1 MTVDAPILHRA
12 RRARQI
18 WGLLLLPVVAIVL
31 ALVVGAAV
39 ILVSELVLG
48 GGRTFDPLL
57 PLVAYGALL
66 EGAFG
71 GFDPLVGTLVATA
84 PLVLGG
90 LAVAVGFKAGLFN
103 IGVTGQFLMGA
114 LGAVAAGVAVA
125 NQPPIIAIPI
135 AVLAGTAAGGLW
147 AFIVGALKA
156 LSGAHEVVTTIMLN
170 YVAISVLAALVSGPL
185 KVPNSPSPVTFGVG
199 NAAYPI
205 LIGRNGHLGL
215 LIALIAVV
223 VVWWL
228 LYRTTR
234 GFEIRTVGANPDAAR
249 YAGMRPRVIVPLTM
263 TLSGMLAGLAGTG
276 VVLGITHQM
285 TSSFG
290 TTVGF
295 DSIAVA
301 LLARSNPFGILPAAF
316 LFGAMRAGAGLMQIK
331 AGIPVELVDVVQ
343 ATILLVLVATP
354 VIRRL
359 LRLRGTPAAIE
370 AAPTITKSYSGET
383 AVR

>member
-1 MTVDAPILHRA
+1 MIGD
-12 RRARQI
+12 RRV
-18 WGLLLLPVVAIVL
+18 LLDVRMRKLGSVVLLPVIAIVL
-31 ALVVGAAV
+31 ALIVGSIV
-39 ILVSELVLG
+39 ILFSELLIPG
-48 GGRTFDPLL
+48 HTFDPLL
-57 PLVAYGALL
+57 PFVAYEALL
-66 EGAFG
+66 EGALG
-71 GFDPLVGTLVATA
+71 SDNAIVGTLVFTA

-103 IGVTGQFLMGA
+103 IGARGQFLVGA

-125 NQPPIIAIPI
+125 GQPSIIAIPI

-147 AFIVGALKA
+147 GFIVGALKA

-170 YVAISVLAALVSGPL
+170 YVADSLLAALVSGPL
-185 KVPNSPSPVTFGVG
+185 KVPNSPSPVTFDVG
-199 NAAYPI
+199 NAAYPV

-215 LIALIAVV
+215 LIAIVAIVV
-223 VVWWL
+223 IWWL

-276 VVLGITHQM
+276 EILGINHHM
-285 TSSFG
+285 TSGFS

-301 LLARSNPFGILPAAF
+301 LLARSNPFGVLPAAL
-316 LFGAMRAGAGLMQIK
+316 LFGAMRSGAGLMQIK
-331 AGIPVELVDVVQ
+331 AGIPAELVDVVQ

-383 AVR
+383 VVR

>member
-1 MTVDAPILHRA
+1 MIGD
-12 RRARQI
+12 RRV
-18 WGLLLLPVVAIVL
+18 LLDVRMRKLGSVVLLPVIAIVL
-31 ALVVGAAV
+31 ALIVGSIV
-39 ILVSELVLG
+39 ILFSELLIPG
-48 GGRTFDPLL
+48 HTFDPLL
-57 PLVAYGALL
+57 PFVAYEALL
-66 EGAFG
+66 EGALG
-71 GFDPLVGTLVATA
+71 SDNAIVGTLVFTA

-103 IGVTGQFLMGA
+103 IGARGQFLVGA

-125 NQPPIIAIPI
+125 GKPSIIAIPI
-135 AVLAGTAAGGLW
+135 AVLAGMAAGGLW
-147 AFIVGALKA
+147 GFIVGALKA

-170 YVAISVLAALVSGPL
+170 YVADSLLAALVSGPL
-185 KVPNSPSPVTFGVG
+185 KVPNSPSPVTFDVG
-199 NAAYPI
+199 NAAYPV

-215 LIALIAVV
+215 LIAIVAIVV
-223 VVWWL
+223 IWWL

-276 VVLGITHQM
+276 EILGINHHM
-285 TSSFG
+285 TSGFS

-301 LLARSNPFGILPAAF
+301 LLARSNPFGVLPAAL
-316 LFGAMRAGAGLMQIK
+316 LFGAMRSGAGLMQIK
-331 AGIPVELVDVVQ
+331 AGIPAELVDVVQ

-383 AVR
+383 VVR